1 MSVLINCS
9 NLHGGGGVSVATS
22 FLDCLSQQ
30 IFSEFKIT
38 LLLSSKVH
46 SNLCRLNSNLG
57 VFEKIIVDDIYG
69 WNSIF
74 ANYRKYAH
82 DMKLMFT
89 VFGPIY
95 ILRKDFI
102 HISGIAQPYIIYP
115 KNAYI
120 SNVFW
125 GTKFKI
131 LLNTFLKTLFVL
143 NNDTIIVEREKIK
156 DRIKNNF
163 LLKNLEV
170 FTVSST
176 IHSIYKEKKRW
187 EKLLIPKKTRKIN
200 FGLIARNYPHKN
212 LEILAN
218 VKKDLLDYFNIDS
231 NLFVTLSNDE
241 WNKTSLFFKKSAINL
256 GSLILDQCPS
266 FYESMDA
273 IVMPTLLESFSSI
286 PIETMVME
294 KPFFGSNLDFMKDVC
309 GKHCIYIDPFNSRD
323 IAYRISEFFKLSE
336 IDRKNWLNDAKS
348 FVNQLP
354 NANERCHNY
363 MSIIISKLNS
373 VD

>member
-1 MSVLINCS
+1 
-9 NLHGGGGVSVATS
+9 GGGGVSVATS
-22 FLDCLSQQ
+22 FLDCLSRQS
-30 IFSEFKIT
+30 FSELKIT
-38 LLLSSKVH
+38 LLLSSKVY
-46 SNLCRLNSNLG
+46 SNLCRLNANLG

-69 WNSIF
+69 WKSIF
-74 ANYRKYAH
+74 ANYRKYAS

-95 ILRKDFI
+95 ILRKDFF

-156 DRIKNNF
+156 ERIKKNY

-212 LEILAN
+212 IEILAN
-218 VKKDLLDYFNIDS
+218 VKKDLLDHFNIDS

-241 WNKTSLFFKKSAINL
+241 WNKT
-256 GSLILDQCPS
+256 
-266 FYESMDA
+266 
-273 IVMPTLLESFSSI
+273 
-286 PIETMVME
+286 
-294 KPFFGSNLDFMKDVC
+294 
-309 GKHCIYIDPFNSRD
+309 
-323 IAYRISEFFKLSE
+323 
-336 IDRKNWLNDAKS
+336 
-348 FVNQLP
+348 
-354 NANERCHNY
+354 
-363 MSIIISKLNS
+363 
-373 VD
+373 